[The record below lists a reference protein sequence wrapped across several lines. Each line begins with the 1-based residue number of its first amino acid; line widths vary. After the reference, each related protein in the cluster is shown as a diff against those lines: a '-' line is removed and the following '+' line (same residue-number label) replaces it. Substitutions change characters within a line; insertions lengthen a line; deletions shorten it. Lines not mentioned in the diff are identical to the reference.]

1 LPIKTKYVNI
11 IKKILLG
18 GKKMAK
24 KYISVAQ
31 ASNRLNV
38 SISTIYNYCKTGTL
52 GYRCIKNAKR
62 YTWQI
67 DLESLELLE
76 KDNSHKSILQVKKDL
91 QYSLF

>member
-1 LPIKTKYVNI
+1 
-11 IKKILLG
+11 
-18 GKKMAK
+18 MAK

-38 SISTIYNYCKTGTL
+38 SIGTIYNYCKTGTL
-52 GYRCIKNAKR
+52 GYRCIKNSKR

-67 DLESLELLE
+67 DLESLELLD
-76 KDNSHKSILQVKKDL
+76 KNNSHKSILQVKNDF

>member
-1 LPIKTKYVNI
+1 
-11 IKKILLG
+11 
-18 GKKMAK
+18 MSK

-38 SISTIYNYCKTGTL
+38 SIGTIYNYCRTGAL
-52 GYRCIKNAKR
+52 GYRCIKNLKR

-76 KDNSHKSILQVKKDL
+76 KESSYKSSLQIKKDL

>member
-1 LPIKTKYVNI
+1 
-11 IKKILLG
+11 
-18 GKKMAK
+18 MAK
-24 KYISVAQ
+24 KYITVAQ

-38 SISTIYNYCKTGTL
+38 SIGTIYNYCKTGTL
-52 GYRCIKNAKR
+52 GYRCIKTSKR

-76 KDNSHKSILQVKKDL
+76 KESSYKSSLQIKKDL

>member
-1 LPIKTKYVNI
+1 
-11 IKKILLG
+11 
-18 GKKMAK
+18 MSK

-38 SISTIYNYCKTGTL
+38 SIGTIYNYCRSGTL
-52 GYRCIKNAKR
+52 GYRCIKNLKR

-76 KDNSHKSILQVKKDL
+76 KESSYKSSLQIKKDL

>member
-1 LPIKTKYVNI
+1 MRE
-11 IKKILLG
+11 ILKG
-18 GKKMAK
+18 GEKMAN

-31 ASNRLNV
+31 ASNKLNV
-38 SISTIYNYCKTGTL
+38 SIGTIYNYCKVGTL

-76 KDNSHKSILQVKKDL
+76 KENSYKSILQVKKDL

>member
-1 LPIKTKYVNI
+1 
-11 IKKILLG
+11 
-18 GKKMAK
+18 MAK

-38 SISTIYNYCKTGTL
+38 SIGTIYNYCKTGTL
-52 GYRCIKNAKR
+52 GYRCIKNSKR

-76 KDNSHKSILQVKKDL
+76 KNNSHKSILKFKNDL

>member
-1 LPIKTKYVNI
+1 
-11 IKKILLG
+11 
-18 GKKMAK
+18 MAK

-38 SISTIYNYCKTGTL
+38 SIGTIYNYCKVGTL
-52 GYRCIKNAKR
+52 GYRCIKNFKR

-76 KDNSHKSILQVKKDL
+76 RESSYKSSLQIKKDL

>member
-1 LPIKTKYVNI
+1 
-11 IKKILLG
+11 
-18 GKKMAK
+18 MAK

-38 SISTIYNYCKTGTL
+38 SIGTIYNYCKTGTL
-52 GYRCIKNAKR
+52 GYRCIKNSKR

-76 KDNSHKSILQVKKDL
+76 KNNSHKSILQVKNDF
-91 QYSLF
+91 QYRLF

>member
-1 LPIKTKYVNI
+1 MT
-11 IKKILLG
+11 
-18 GKKMAK
+18 K

-31 ASNRLNV
+31 ASSRLNV
-38 SISTIYNYCKTGTL
+38 SIGTIYNYCKTGTL
-52 GYRCIKNAKR
+52 GYRCIKNSKR

-76 KDNSHKSILQVKKDL
+76 KNNSHKSILQVKNHL

>member
-1 LPIKTKYVNI
+1 
-11 IKKILLG
+11 
-18 GKKMAK
+18 MAK

-38 SISTIYNYCKTGTL
+38 SISTIYNYCKVGTL
-52 GYRCIKNAKR
+52 GYRCIQNQKKN
-62 YTWQI
+62 TWQV

-76 KDNSHKSILQVKKDL
+76 KESSYKSSLQIKKDF

>member
-1 LPIKTKYVNI
+1 MT
-11 IKKILLG
+11 
-18 GKKMAK
+18 K

-31 ASNRLNV
+31 ASSRLNV
-38 SISTIYNYCKTGTL
+38 SIGTIYNYCKTGTL
-52 GYRCIKNAKR
+52 GYRCIKNSKR

-76 KDNSHKSILQVKKDL
+76 KNNSHKSILQVNNYL